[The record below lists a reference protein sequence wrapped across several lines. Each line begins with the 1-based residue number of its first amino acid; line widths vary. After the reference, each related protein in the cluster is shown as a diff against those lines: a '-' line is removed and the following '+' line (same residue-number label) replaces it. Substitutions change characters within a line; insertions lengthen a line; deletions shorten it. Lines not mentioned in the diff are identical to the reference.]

1 MRTTT
6 TPHTPTQAA
15 ALLADAIAV
24 LADLANQD
32 LEIADKRDVSCA
44 LGLAASAHLAL
55 ASLQDGSRTA
65 TVGHRAG

>member
-1 MRTTT
+1 MRTKR
-6 TPHTPTQAA
+6 TPHTPTAAA

-32 LEIADKRDVSCA
+32 LEVADAHDVSCA

-55 ASLQDGSRTA
+55 ANLDRAVSTQLL
-65 TVGHRAG
+65 HRAG